1 MASPIQQ
8 PAAQLAAQFAA
19 FGPRASTGAIAWR
32 PRAAARQLI
41 FPIVVPI
48 AAILA
53 VAPIPLMLIRF
64 NLLVLRQMGI
74 G

>member
-8 PAAQLAAQFAA
+8 PAAL
-19 FGPRASTGAIAWR
+19 GPCASNGAIAGR
-32 PRAAARQLI
+32 PRGAARRLI
-41 FPIVVPI
+41 FAIVMPI

-53 VAPIPLMLIRF
+53 VAPIAAMPIRF
-64 NLLVLRQMGI
+64 NLLVLRNMGI

>member
-8 PAAQLAAQFAA
+8 PAAL
-19 FGPRASTGAIAWR
+19 GPCASTGVVAGR
-32 PRAAARQLI
+32 PRAATRQLV
-41 FPIVVPI
+41 FLIVMPI

-53 VAPIPLMLIRF
+53 VAPIATTLVRF
-64 NLLVLRQMGI
+64 NLLVLRHFGI